1 VTGIPTSPGSI
12 ITKDA
17 TARDNTANPRQTNP
31 IFLRLMGYETF
42 RDLKVTR
49 TIPKAANTTIKNEA
63 AMTLSFVFIL
73 ISHL

>member
-1 VTGIPTSPGSI
+1 
-12 ITKDA
+12 
-17 TARDNTANPRQTNP
+17 
-31 IFLRLMGYETF
+31 MGYETF

-63 AMTLSFVFIL
+63 AMILSFVFIL